1 MKPYI
6 RFISLAIC
14 IVFVTSSITSAGLV
28 DNSLDTSLFR
38 LVNKDLKG
46 NALDSGMRWASR
58 LADPPTV
65 VCIPLALHITGNIQ
79 QQQVALVMAS
89 ALTRSMLT
97 TELIKNIVARPRPG
111 LCLSSVNFNGK
122 ILCDT
127 KSFPSGHTVASFTI
141 ATILAHEYPEY
152 SVPLYLLATTVGI
165 SRIYNGMHF
174 PSDVIVGAIM
184 GYAFAEDALINREQ
198 IISGNIIQYV
208 FSF

>member
-6 RFISLAIC
+6 RFIVLVVC
-14 IVFVTSSITSAGLV
+14 IVFVTSSIASAGLV

-58 LADPPTV
+58 LANPPTV
-65 VCIPLALHITGNIQ
+65 ACIPLALYITGNQRQ
-79 QQQVALVMAS
+79 QQTALVMAS
-89 ALTRSMLT
+89 ALMRSMLA
-97 TELIKNIVARPRPG
+97 TELIKNTVARPRPG
-111 LCLSSVNFNGK
+111 LNLSDVNFNGA
-122 ILCDT
+122 ILRDT

-141 ATILAHEYPEY
+141 ATILANEYPDH
-152 SVPLYLLATTVGI
+152 SIPLYLLATTVGV

-174 PSDVIVGAIM
+174 PSDVIVGAII
-184 GYAFAEDALINREQ
+184 GYMFARDALENKEQ
-198 IISGNIIQYV
+198 ITAGNIIQYT